1 MSEAAVLRSTMTD
14 RATITREAW
23 NGTAWERVVAY
34 EGLPCALSRA
44 PQTPTASITGL
55 WEEVPECQGQ
65 MSLFVPRDTVLQAG
79 DRVLSKEIILSR
91 IWGFESNAV
100 DNHVE
105 VYVGFLR
112 KKLASI
118 GSNVKIVALR
128 RLGYHLEV
136 DE

>member
-34 EGLPCALSRA
+34 EGLTCALSRA

-65 MSLFVPRDTVLQAG
+65 MSLFVPRDTLLRAG
-79 DRVLSKEIILSR
+79 DRAEIRREGQVLLGICSAALPYSSHGVAR
-91 IWGFESNAV
+91 FFLT
-100 DNHVE
+100 E
-105 VYVGFLR
+105 V
-112 KKLASI
+112 KA
-118 GSNVKIVALR
+118 A
-128 RLGYHLEV
+128 
-136 DE
+136 

>member
-1 MSEAAVLRSTMTD
+1 MTD

-55 WEEVPECQGQ
+55 WEAVPECQGQ

-79 DRVLSKEIILSR
+79 DRAEIRREGQVLLGICSAALPYPSHGVAR
-91 IWGFESNAV
+91 FFLT
-100 DNHVE
+100 E
-105 VYVGFLR
+105 V
-112 KKLASI
+112 KA
-118 GSNVKIVALR
+118 A
-128 RLGYHLEV
+128 
-136 DE
+136 

>member
-79 DRVLSKEIILSR
+79 DRAEIRREGQVLLGICSAALPYPSHGVAR
-91 IWGFESNAV
+91 FFLT
-100 DNHVE
+100 E
-105 VYVGFLR
+105 V
-112 KKLASI
+112 KA
-118 GSNVKIVALR
+118 A
-128 RLGYHLEV
+128 
-136 DE
+136 